1 MQQKLHLILKLAA
14 MLLSSGAE
22 ISRVEESVMRMC
34 RAYGAKETHA
44 YATTAQILVTVE
56 TDEGLF
62 TENCRPTRI
71 QTDMAMLDRTNDLIR
86 YVSTNAPEAEALAEA
101 IDNLPRARFP
111 WYLIAIAQG
120 VVAAAFCLF
129 FGGRTAVE
137 FFTAL
142 VIGIVLGCMSH
153 LFNCV
158 QTNRLFNSFAL
169 SFFLALFAFAAT
181 HLGIVPRPDFIII
194 GYIMNLIPGAG
205 LTGALRDL
213 FVGDVFT
220 GMSRILEAALL
231 ACSIALGFVTTV
243 LLFGGVA

>member
-1 MQQKLHLILKLAA
+1 MQQKLHLILRLSA

-22 ISRVEESVMRMC
+22 ISRVEESIVRMC

-44 YATTAQILVTVE
+44 YATTAQILVTVK

-62 TENCRPTRI
+62 TENCRPARV

-86 YVSTNAPEAEALAEA
+86 RVSGTAPDTETLERA
-101 IDNLPRARFP
+101 IEGLPRTRFP
-111 WYLIAIAQG
+111 WYFIAIAQG
-120 VVAAAFCLF
+120 IVAAAFCLF
-129 FGGRTAVE
+129 FGGHTAIE
-137 FFTAL
+137 LFAAL
-142 VIGIVLGCMSH
+142 VIGIVLGCVSH
-153 LFNCV
+153 LFDCIE
-158 QTNRLFNSFAL
+158 TNRLFNSFAL
-169 SFFLALFAFAAT
+169 SFLLSLLAFGAT

-220 GMSRILEAALL
+220 GMSRILEAVLL
-231 ACSIALGFVTTV
+231 ACSIALGFVATV
-243 LLFGGVA
+243 LVFGGVA